1 MRLIVLLGLLASA
14 SAAAQTAYVTDQLRL
29 GIHLAPDTSDRA
41 FQMLVSGQEMEI
53 LQRNGNYAFVRLPD
67 GTEGYVK
74 AGFIVTEPPA
84 TLIVQQAQAE
94 TARLQAL
101 NEQLEA
107 SFAEPAATI
116 RTLEGDMQQLQQALE
131 AADSEAQSLKTEND
145 RLVAREE
152 RFKYS
157 VPYSWVA
164 GAALIC
170 LLGGFLSG
178 LWWFDHRSRQRHGG
192 IRIY

>member
-14 SAAAQTAYVTDQLRL
+14 SVSAETAYVTDILRL
-29 GIHLAPDTSDRA
+29 GLHQAPDTSDRA
-41 FQMLVSGQEMEI
+41 FMMMVSGQEMEI
-53 LQRNGNYAFVRLPD
+53 VQRNGNYAFVRLPD

-74 AGFIVTEPPA
+74 AGFIVTEKPA
-84 TLIVQQAQAE
+84 ALIVQETQAE
-94 TARLQAL
+94 VERLQTL
-101 NEQLEA
+101 NAQLEA

-116 RTLEGDMQQLQQALE
+116 RALE
-131 AADSEAQSLKTEND
+131 SDVVRQQEALDTAQDELEVLKTENE
-145 RLVAREE
+145 RLVGREA

-157 VPYSWVA
+157 VPYTWVA
-164 GAALIC
+164 AAAFIC
-170 LLGGFLSG
+170 LLGGFLLG

>member
-1 MRLIVLLGLLASA
+1 MRHLVLLSLLVSA
-14 SAAAQTAYVTDQLRL
+14 SAAAETAYVTDQLRL
-29 GIHLAPDTSDRA
+29 GIHQASDTSDPA
-41 FQMLVSGQEMEI
+41 FRMLESGQEMEI
-53 LQRNGNYAFVRLPD
+53 LQRSGNYAFVRLPD

-74 AGFIVTEPPA
+74 AGFIVTDKPA
-84 TLIVQQAQAE
+84 ALIVQEAQAE

-116 RTLEGDMQQLQQALE
+116 RTLEGDVQQLQLALDNASDE
-131 AADSEAQSLKTEND
+131 SEVLKSENE
-145 RLVAREE
+145 RLVAREA
-152 RFKYS
+152 RYKYS
-157 VPYSWVA
+157 VPYTWMA
-164 GAALIC
+164 GAAVVC
-170 LLGGFLSG
+170 LLGGFLLG

>member
-14 SAAAQTAYVTDQLRL
+14 SVAAETAYVTDQLRL
-29 GIHLAPDTSDRA
+29 GLHQAADTSDRA
-41 FQMLVSGQEMEI
+41 FMMLVSGQEMEI

-74 AGFIVTEPPA
+74 AGFIVTEKPA
-84 TLIVQQAQAE
+84 ALIVQEAQAE

-101 NEQLEA
+101 NAQLEA
-107 SFAEPAATI
+107 SFAEPAQTI
-116 RTLEGDMQQLQQALE
+116 RTLEGDVQQLQQALDSAGEE
-131 AADSEAQSLKTEND
+131 ALVLKTENE

-164 GAALIC
+164 GAAFIC

>member
-1 MRLIVLLGLLASA
+1 MRLIVLLCLMAST
-14 SAAAQTAYVTDQLRL
+14 SVAAQTAYVTDQLRL

-84 TLIVQQAQAE
+84 TLIVQEAQAE
-94 TARLQAL
+94 TARLEAL
-101 NEQLEA
+101 NAQLEA

-116 RTLEGDMQQLQQALE
+116 RTLEGDVQQLQTAL
-131 AADSEAQSLKTEND
+131 DSATGETRELQTENE

-157 VPYSWVA
+157 VPYTWMA
-164 GAALIC
+164 GAAFIC
-170 LLGGFLSG
+170 LLGGFLLG